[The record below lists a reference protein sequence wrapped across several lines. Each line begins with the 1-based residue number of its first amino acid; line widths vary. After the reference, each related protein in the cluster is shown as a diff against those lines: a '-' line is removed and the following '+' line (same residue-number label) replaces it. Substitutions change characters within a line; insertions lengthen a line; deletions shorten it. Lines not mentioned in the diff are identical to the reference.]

1 MEIYHGSNEI
11 IKIPQLLK
19 GQRSLDFGNG
29 FYTTTNLKQCRVF
42 ARKVL
47 YRKKT
52 GKAIVSCYEFNEN
65 VSQAIKVLRFDS
77 PNKEWLEFITRNRID
92 QNPRNDYDL
101 IIGPVANDDVYNTL
115 LPYFSGNMSVEIAL
129 MLLKPKKL
137 FNQYTFCT
145 EKSLRLLHYVRY
157 EEVNND

>member
-1 MEIYHGSNEI
+1 MKLYHGSNET
-11 IKIPQLLK
+11 IKNPQLLED
-19 GQRSLDFGNG
+19 QRPLDFGNG
-29 FYTTTNLKQCRVF
+29 FYTTTNLMQCRVF

-47 YRKKT
+47 YRKKS
-52 GKAIVSCYEFNEN
+52 GKAIVSYYEFDE
-65 VSQAIKVLRFDS
+65 SLLPTIKVLQFDG
-77 PNKEWLEFITRNRID
+77 PNKEWLTFITRNRIE
-92 QNPRNDYDL
+92 QNLKNDYDL

-145 EKSLRLLHYVRY
+145 DKSIRLLNYVNC
-157 EEVNND
+157 EEVNNE